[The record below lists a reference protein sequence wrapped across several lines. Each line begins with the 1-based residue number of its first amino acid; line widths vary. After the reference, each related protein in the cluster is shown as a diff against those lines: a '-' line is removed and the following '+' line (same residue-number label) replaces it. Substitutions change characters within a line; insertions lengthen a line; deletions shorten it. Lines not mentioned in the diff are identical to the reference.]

1 MEKNFSHVVVTSP
14 KITRKPFENHIT
26 SIVQYKCK
34 KKCPK
39 VHIPGRRCFSSGRPF
54 PVDTRL
60 NVSTKNIEF
69 IKNILC
75 NAALTKALLQPFDL
89 TYNTR
94 KIIA

>member
-60 NVSTKNIEF
+60 NVSTK
-69 IKNILC
+69 KH
-75 NAALTKALLQPFDL
+75 
-89 TYNTR
+89 
-94 KIIA
+94 